1 MMSTRVRKY
10 GWAVVGMMVAGLI
23 LLFVYSLQQTSQT
36 VQLIRE
42 SQKSSIAAREANDR
56 VLDKIESCT
65 TPGRKCFR
73 DSQARTAKVVAD
85 INQVTVLA
93 AVCAANAP
101 QPTVP
106 IIEECIREQLA
117 AVRGR

>member
-1 MMSTRVRKY
+1 MISTRVRKY
-10 GWAVVGMMVAGLI
+10 GWAIVGVMVASLI
-23 LLFVYSLQQTSQT
+23 LLFVYSLKQTAET
-36 VQLIRE
+36 VATIRE
-42 SQKSSIAAREANDR
+42 AQKVNFAAREANDR
-56 VLDKIESCT
+56 VLAKIRSCT
-65 TPGRKCFR
+65 TPGEKCFQE
-73 DSQARTAKVVAD
+73 SQRRTAQVVAD

-117 AVRGR
+117 AVRPR